1 MHLIRS
7 LSVTVLVAAGA
18 CAQNRSAVAQATV
31 IALDPGHPSEVAD
44 GTDLRNGI
52 TEVHVA
58 WQVATDLRVELEKR
72 GYSVVMT
79 KNAEMQMVRNVERA
93 KVGNDAHAALMV
105 RLHLDASRDSGY
117 AIYYPDRVGTAE
129 GKTGPSDDIMQRS
142 KMKADSMHAGMA
154 PLLEGRLKDQGV
166 KGDSKTLVGSRQGA
180 LTGSIFS
187 EIPVVL
193 IEMATPTNARDA
205 AFISSDSGRAIMVR
219 AIAAGVSRAVNNRK
233 EEGGRRKE

>member
-1 MHLIRS
+1 MVS
-7 LSVTVLVAAGA
+7 LAALVVA
-18 CAQNRSAVAQATV
+18 CASAQRPSGLVPV

-58 WQVATDLRVELEKR
+58 WQVATDLRTALEQR

-79 KNAEMQMVRNVERA
+79 KTSEMQMVRNVERA

-117 AIYYPDRVGTAE
+117 ALYYPDRVGTAE
-129 GKTGPSDDIMQRS
+129 GKTGPSDDVMQRS
-142 KMKADSMHAGMA
+142 KSKADSMHAAMA
-154 PLLEGRLKDQGV
+154 AILDGKLKDQGV

-193 IEMATPTNARDA
+193 IEMATPTNAHDA
-205 AFISSDSGRAIMVR
+205 AFIGSDSGRAIMVR
-219 AIAAGVSRAVNNRK
+219 AIAAGIARAVPLK
-233 EEGGRRKE
+233 

>member
-1 MHLIRS
+1 MRRVVIAAAL
-7 LSVTVLVAAGA
+7 LSS
-18 CAQNRSAVAQATV
+18 CMRAQTSAKERTV

-58 WQVATDLRVELEKR
+58 WVVALDLRKALESQ
-72 GYSVVMT
+72 GYKVVMT

-117 AIYYPDRVGTAE
+117 AVYYPDRVGTAE
-129 GKTGPSDDIMQRS
+129 GKTGPSEDIMRTS
-142 KMKADSMHAGMA
+142 HVAADAMSAAMA
-154 PLLEGRLKDQGV
+154 PLLAGRLKDQGV

-187 EIPVVL
+187 EVPVVL
-193 IEMATPTNARDA
+193 IEMATPTNAHDA

-219 AIAAGVSRAVNNRK
+219 AIAAGVARAVPLR
-233 EEGGRRKE
+233 